1 MKPLKLK
8 PMLRS
13 FKPFADSNSKILI
26 LGTMPG
32 PMALEKKEYYGFTG
46 NHFWK
51 ILFHLFNISKPL
63 SYSEK
68 IALIKEKRIA
78 LWDVFKSCERAG
90 ALDSAIR
97 HAEHNNI
104 PGLLKKFPNIKYI
117 FTDSKIAEKV
127 YRKEFMPKIALPFAN
142 LPSPSPANAM
152 ISLEKKIKSWK
163 VILKALKE

>member
-32 PMALEKKEYYGFTG
+32 PMALEKQEYYGFTG

-104 PGLLKKFPNIKYI
+104 PGLLKNFLILNIYSLTVKSPKKFIVRNLCRRLPCRLQI
-117 FTDSKIAEKV
+117 S
-127 YRKEFMPKIALPFAN
+127 RLRALR
-142 LPSPSPANAM
+142 M
-152 ISLEKKIKSWK
+152 R
-163 VILKALKE
+163 